1 MPKSEQ
7 SKRYVEAARKLGA
20 KAEEPDDFATGS
32 GAPVHADR
40 SLERAIGAQV
50 RLLRRA
56 HDLSVSDLAS
66 AASIST
72 GMLSKIENGQISP
85 SLSTIQAIAAA
96 LAVPITNLFAA
107 FEERRDCSFV
117 RADQGVV
124 IERRGTKVGHVYQLL
139 GHALGGDIV
148 VEPFLITLQKDAVP
162 YTSFRHA
169 GVEFIYMLTGEV
181 VYRHGEQT
189 YRLRPGDAL
198 LFDSSAMHGPELLVE
213 RPMTYL
219 SIIIYPRNP
228 P

>member
-1 MPKSEQ
+1 MA
-7 SKRYVEAARKLGA
+7 SKRKPSIGA
-20 KAEEPDDFATGS
+20 KAEELDDFATGS

-96 LAVPITNLFAA
+96 LGVPITNLFAA

-117 RADQGVV
+117 RAEQGVI
-124 IERRGTKVGHVYQLL
+124 IERRGTKAGHVYQLL

-189 YRLRPGDAL
+189 YHLRPGDAL

>member
-1 MPKSEQ
+1 MLRSCDNSVPTTDSGVASQRKPSTAT
-7 SKRYVEAARKLGA
+7 KPDAA
-20 KAEEPDDFATGS
+20 DDFATGS
-32 GAPVHADR
+32 GAPIHADR

-56 HDLSVSDLAS
+56 HDLSVSDLA
-66 AASIST
+66 AAANIST

-85 SLSTIQAIAAA
+85 SLSTLQAIAAA
-96 LAVPITNLFAA
+96 LAVPVTNLFAA

-124 IERRGTKVGHVYQLL
+124 IERRGTKAGHVYQLL

-181 VYRHGEQT
+181 VYRH
-189 YRLRPGDAL
+189 
-198 LFDSSAMHGPELLVE
+198 
-213 RPMTYL
+213 
-219 SIIIYPRNP
+219 
-228 P
+228 

>member
-1 MPKSEQ
+1 MVAE
-7 SKRYVEAARKLGA
+7 RKPSSAA
-20 KAEEPDDFATGS
+20 KAEESDDFATGS
-32 GAPVHADR
+32 GAPVHAER

-56 HDLSVSDLAS
+56 HDLSVADLAS

-96 LAVPITNLFAA
+96 LGVPITNLFAA

-198 LFDSSAMHGPELLVE
+198 LFDSGAMHGPEVLVE